1 MSLSFGIALKC
12 FRRSL
17 ECQLCV
23 TNTDVNHIFRLI
35 LERCGN
41 CCLFILKHWDKIE
54 QYSNELETDE
64 KYDFEL
70 RKALLNNSNRT
81 NKGNQ
86 IVLDDSYYLK
96 CIKKYIYI

>member
-1 MSLSFGIALKC
+1 MINIYLSFSFGIALKC

-17 ECQLCV
+17 ECQLCI
-23 TNTDVNHIFRLI
+23 TNTDVNHIFMLV

-41 CCLFILKHWDKIE
+41 CCMFIFKHWDKIE
-54 QYSNELETDE
+54 QYSSELETDE

-70 RKALLNNSNRT
+70 KKALLNSYNCT

-86 IVLDDSYYLK
+86 IILDVS
-96 CIKKYIYI
+96 

>member
-1 MSLSFGIALKC
+1 MINIYFSFSFGIALKC

-23 TNTDVNHIFRLI
+23 TNTDVNHVIGPI
-35 LERCGN
+35 LDRCGN
-41 CCLFILKHWDKIE
+41 CCLLILKYWDKIE
-54 QYSNELETDE
+54 QYLSELETDE

-70 RKALLNNSNRT
+70 KNALLNSSNRT

-86 IVLDDSYYLK
+86 IT
-96 CIKKYIYI
+96 